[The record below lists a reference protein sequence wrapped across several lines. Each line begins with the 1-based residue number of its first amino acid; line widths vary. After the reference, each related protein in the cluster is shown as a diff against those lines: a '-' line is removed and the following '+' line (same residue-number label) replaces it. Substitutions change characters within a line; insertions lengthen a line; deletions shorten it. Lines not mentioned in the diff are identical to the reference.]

1 MFKQCSNTNRVGNK
15 RKKEKNQY
23 KGKPNYFKSGRREHF
38 NHTGFSSEA
47 QELL

>member
-1 MFKQCSNTNRVGNK
+1 MSKQCCNTNRVGK
-15 RKKEKNQY
+15 KKKEGENQY
-23 KGKPNYFKSGRREHF
+23 TGKPNNFKSGRCELC